1 MNKKLLLVVV
11 AFFVVMGC
19 SQKKVV
25 KVEKAPEPTPVVQP
39 APAPVDTMPSSEA
52 IQGKLQ
58 TVHFDFNKYVIRKD
72 DGKILEVNAKVFAAY
87 PKVSVLIEGN
97 TCDIGTNEYNMALG
111 EKRAN
116 AAKDYL
122 VKLGVNAERL
132 STISYGEEK
141 PVDPAHKEAARVK
154 NRRADFK
161 VK

>member
-1 MNKKLLLVVV
+1 MSKKLLLVVV

-19 SQKKVV
+19 QPKKVA
-25 KVEKAPEPTPVVQP
+25 KVEEKLPEPVVV

-58 TVHFDFNKYVIRKD
+58 TVHFDFNKYVVRAD
-72 DGKILEVNAKVFAAY
+72 DGKILEANAKVFAVY
-87 PKVSVLIEGN
+87 PNVSVLIEGN

-141 PVDPAHKEAARVK
+141 PVDPAHTEAARVQ